1 VNVKETPM
9 LEVWMDGNCRLCQ
22 TSRTWCELRD
32 RNARIR
38 FVDFRNTR
46 DEDLPLPR
54 GDHEESMWVRDDD
67 GDLLAGFAAWRRVMS
82 ELPGW
87 RLLAWLTAIPPFN
100 LIGPPLYRLI
110 AAHRSRLRA
119 SPTAHH
125 PGAGTPRSTSASKR
139 GQAVQR

>member
-1 VNVKETPM
+1 MNANETPM
-9 LEVWMDGNCRLCQ
+9 LEVWMDGECRLCQ

-32 RNARIR
+32 RNARVR
-38 FVDFRNTR
+38 FIDFRGSR

-54 GDHEESMWVRDDD
+54 GDHEKSMLVRDDD
-67 GDLLAGFAAWRRVMS
+67 GALLAGFAAWRRVMS

-87 RLLAWLTAIPPFN
+87 RWLARMTARPPFN

-110 AAHRSRLRA
+110 AARRNRLTA
-119 SPTAHH
+119 SPTTHH
-125 PGAGTPRSTSASKR
+125 PGAGAPRSTSTPKR